1 MSFTGKDLIGL
12 GFEPGTW
19 FKDALPAAN
28 KMLAE
33 GKSLDEIK
41 LAVAQFTPPPA
52 RGLRAPGETSFG
64 VNIVAAN
71 ADEEANIANVI
82 RHMEALMRVPTVVKG
97 AIMPDACPA
106 GMALGTIPVGGIV
119 ATEDAIHPGFHSA
132 DICCSM
138 AISVLG
144 DVDPAAVLNIAQ
156 ERTHFGPGGRPEGKR
171 LPVPVDVL
179 APFTENAFLN
189 GLEEAATAHFGTQG
203 DGNHFLYVGRVKS
216 TGEVAIVTHHGS
228 RKPGAMLYKRGLEA
242 AEKWRRQISP
252 ETPSHSAWIP
262 ASDQEGVAYWDALQA
277 IRGWTKA
284 NHFAIHDLV
293 CEGLGVRAKDR
304 FWNEHNFVFER
315 DGLYYH
321 AKGATPA
328 WKDFAADSSGLTL
341 IPLNMAEPILI
352 TRGLDADNGI
362 GFAPHGAGRNFG
374 RRNYLRRLAERA
386 PEQVLA
392 EQTAGI
398 DARFY
403 CGIPDLSELPGAY
416 KNAEAVREQINQ
428 FGLAEVVDEVVPYGS
443 IMAGDWEKPFHE
455 RRMKKRANKAQ

>member
-1 MSFTGKDLIGL
+1 
-12 GFEPGTW
+12 
-19 FKDALPAAN
+19 
-28 KMLAE
+28 
-33 GKSLDEIK
+33 
-41 LAVAQFTPPPA
+41 
-52 RGLRAPGETSFG
+52 
-64 VNIVAAN
+64 
-71 ADEEANIANVI
+71 
-82 RHMEALMRVPTVVKG
+82 MRVPTVVKG
-97 AIMPDACPA
+97 AIMPDACPSGA
-106 GMALGTIPVGGIV
+106 ALGTIPVGGIV

-132 DICCSM
+132 DICCSV

-144 DVDPAAVLNIAQ
+144 DVDPAAVLNIAH

-171 LPVPVDVL
+171 LPVPADVL
-179 APFTENAFLN
+179 APFEENVFLR

-203 DGNHFLYVGRVKS
+203 DGNHFLYVGRIKS

-228 RKPGAMLYKRGLEA
+228 RKPGAMLYKRGLAA
-242 AEKWRRQISP
+242 AEKWRKLISP

-262 ASDQEGVAYWDALQA
+262 ASDAEGIAYWDALQT

-284 NHFAIHDLV
+284 NHFALHELV
-293 CEGLGVRAKDR
+293 CEGLGLSAKDR

-328 WKDFAADSSGLTL
+328 WRDFAADSTGLTL

-374 RRNYLRRLAERA
+374 RKNYLRRLGDHS

-416 KNAEAVREQINQ
+416 KSAEAVREQISQ
-428 FGLAEVVDEVVPYGS
+428 FGLAEVVDEVLPYGC
-443 IMAGDWEKPFHE
+443 IMAGDWEKPFP
-455 RRMKKRANKAQ
+455 RAPDEKTGEQDAIENKIRLAVIRED